1 RRRIVSKLRAQSK
14 CPITQQI
21 VPTLRGLLLEGSA
34 DVGLLLFLS
43 RIVGDPEELNGV
55 GLSGGSRQAPH
66 CYSKL
71 GIRLR
76 SPAKVSGVGS
86 IVEGTAGNAV
96 SGVEA
101 GKVREIIEL
110 LLAPTKNG

>member
-1 RRRIVSKLRAQSK
+1 MDGDGSTDELWSGDLGIIGNPRRRIVSKLRAQSK

-71 GIRLR
+71 GIRFR
-76 SPAKVSGVGS
+76 SPAK
-86 IVEGTAGNAV
+86 
-96 SGVEA
+96 
-101 GKVREIIEL
+101 
-110 LLAPTKNG
+110 